1 MPEIKKLSDYFNISG
16 NIPSYSIFEK
26 VSDGTLH
33 TDNFYDGAFFPI
45 SFLPDFDI
53 FNIKINLIPGANIAS
68 NNPISLAIVS
78 GKYENNN
85 VVLEKIISFS
95 EPVEIAV
102 GTSEAPITA
111 YKEYVFSFEKSF
123 NKSLFKNG
131 YIAVILV
138 PGSSTETIELSQIKT
153 YKIKIKNNFR
163 ESGDNSCKRLYET
176 IWYPNTN
183 TTGPGQVPEFIFE
196 GLKTNTIDYNFN
208 AFIKKLVIAA
218 EEKAASTE
226 GLTTETVLNEAI
238 ENILSLAD
246 NTFVVADE
254 NTQQN

>member
-16 NIPSYSIFEK
+16 NTPHSTFEEI
-26 VSDGTLH
+26 SDGTLH

-45 SFLPDFDI
+45 SFLPDYDI
-53 FNIKINLIPGANIAS
+53 FNIKINLVPGANVAA

-78 GKYENNN
+78 GKYENNT

-102 GTSEAPITA
+102 PASEGQMPP
-111 YKEYVFSFEKSF
+111 KEYVFSFKKSF

-131 YIAVILV
+131 YIAIITV

-153 YKIKIKNNFR
+153 YKIKIKNNFK
-163 ESGDNSCKRLYET
+163 ESGNNVCKWLYEER
-176 IWYPNTN
+176 WYPLSASADQ
-183 TTGPGQVPEFIFE
+183 PYQAPEFIFD
-196 GLKTNTIDYNFN
+196 GLNDDYNLN
-208 AFIKKLVIAA
+208 AFIKNLLIAA
-218 EEKAASTE
+218 KEKASHTE
-226 GLTTETVLNEAI
+226 GLTTEAVLNEAV
-238 ENILSLAD
+238 ENILSLSD